1 MRLFHG
7 SNMEIDK
14 VDLSRCMPNKDFGCG
29 FYTTLLEEQAWR
41 MAQRRARIDGGKPTV
56 TVYEVP
62 DDLAERSDLNCR
74 IFDDKPTIEWAI
86 FIKNNR
92 DRKFTDFS
100 SMECNLDCKYDV
112 VIGPVANDTVGL
124 LIRQFSRG
132 TIDAEYLKKEFDFGR
147 LTNQYTFH
155 TEKAL
160 QYLKK
165 VGVMHDKS
173 TAGND

>member
-1 MRLFHG
+1 MKLFHG

-14 VDLSRCMPNKDFGCG
+14 VDLSKCMPYKDFGRG

-41 MAQRRARIDGGKPTV
+41 MAQRRARIDGGIPTV
-56 TVYEVP
+56 TVYEIPENLV
-62 DDLAERSDLNCR
+62 ERADLNCR
-74 IFDDKPTIEWAI
+74 IFGDKPTVEWAV

-92 DRKFTDFS
+92 DRKFTDFRNP
-100 SMECNLDCKYDV
+100 ECNLDCKYDIV
-112 VIGPVANDTVGL
+112 VGPVANDTVGL

-155 TEKAL
+155 TENAL

-165 VGVMHDKS
+165 VGVMYDQS
-173 TAGND
+173 AAGND

>member
-1 MRLFHG
+1 MKLFHG

-14 VDLSRCMPNKDFGCG
+14 VDLLKCMPNKDFGCG

-41 MAQRRARIDGGKPTV
+41 MAQRRSRIAGGTPTV

-62 DDLAERSDLNCR
+62 DNLVEIEDLKCRVFPERPS
-74 IFDDKPTIEWAI
+74 IEWAI
-86 FIKNNR
+86 FIRNNR
-92 DRKFTDFS
+92 DRNFIQLDS
-100 SMECNLDCKYDV
+100 LECNLDCKYDV
-112 VIGPVANDTVGL
+112 VVGPVADDTVGL

-132 TIDAEYLKKEFDFGR
+132 TIDAEYLKKEFDFGK

-160 QYLKK
+160 KYLKK
-165 VGVMHDKS
+165 VGVMCDKPA
-173 TAGND
+173 AGND

>member
-1 MRLFHG
+1 MKLFHG
-7 SNMEIDK
+7 SNMEIDV
-14 VDLSRCMPNKDFGCG
+14 VDLARCMPNKDFGCG

-41 MAQRRARIDGGKPTV
+41 MAQRRARIAGGVPTV

-62 DDLAERSDLNCR
+62 DDLVEKNDLNCR
-74 IFDDKPTIEWAI
+74 VFEDKPTIEWAI
-86 FIKNNR
+86 FIRNNR
-92 DRKFTDFS
+92 DRAFS
-100 SMECNLDCKYDV
+100 DYDSRECNLDCKYDV
-112 VIGPVANDTVGL
+112 VVGPVANDTVGL

-155 TEKAL
+155 TENAL

-165 VGVMHDKS
+165 VGVMNDKS